1 MAKTHNILLH
11 DEKHYWSESTDVTVE
26 AIWLEEE
33 GMTNKNKNKRYWF
46 VSFDVFFMKS
56 GLVDSHFSV

>member
-1 MAKTHNILLH
+1 MAKTHNILLN
-11 DEKHYWSESTDVTVE
+11 DKKHYWSESTDVTVE
-26 AIWLEEE
+26 TIWLEEE

-56 GLVDSHFSV
+56 WLVDSHFSI